1 MPQFKRIQYHQYG
14 GPELLRLE
22 SVDIP
27 TPGKGEVLVRVR
39 AAAANPIDWRVR
51 RGDAKLMTGRRFPRG
66 LGLDF
71 AGIVEAV
78 GAGVSRLRVGDEVLG
93 AGTLSRTSGAFGEL
107 VVAPEK
113 QVVKKPAELS
123 YEQAAALPTVGVAAL
138 QCLVG
143 KGRLKAGQSVFIT
156 GCLGGVGRT
165 AVQVAL
171 SHGASVTGSCRD
183 TAFEDAKALGV
194 TTAVGFDFDAGKLAG
209 RFDVVFD
216 TANALPIKVAR
227 TLLKPGGRILDI
239 NVTSSKNMA
248 GKLARSV
255 FSRDYQLV
263 ISKYTVKDLEE
274 LAQAAAQGK
283 LDFRVARTV
292 PLEDAVAALTELEV
306 NHAPKDG
313 KLLITVS

>member
-22 SVDIP
+22 SADVP

-51 RGDAKLMTGRRFPRG
+51 SGDAKLMTGRRFPRG
-66 LGLDF
+66 LGNDF

-78 GAGVSRLRVGDEVLG
+78 GAGVSRLRAGDEVLG
-93 AGTLSRTSGAFGEL
+93 AGTLRTSGAFGEL

-138 QCLVG
+138 QCLVDKG
-143 KGRLKAGQSVFIT
+143 KLKAGQSVFIT

-165 AVQVAL
+165 AVQIAL
-171 SHGASVTGSCRD
+171 SLGASVTGSCRD

-194 TTAVGFDFDAGKLAG
+194 TTVVGFDFDASNLAG
-209 RFDVVFD
+209 RFDLVFD
-216 TANALPIKVAR
+216 TADTLPIKVAR

-239 NVTSSKNMA
+239 NVSSSNMA

>member
-22 SVDIP
+22 SVDVP
-27 TPGKGEVLVRVR
+27 APGKGEVLVRVR

-51 RGDAKLMTGRRFPRG
+51 SGDAKLMTGRRFPRG
-66 LGLDF
+66 LGNDF

-78 GAGVSRLRVGDEVLG
+78 GAGVSRLRAGDEVLG
-93 AGTLSRTSGAFGEL
+93 AGTLRTSGAFGEL

-138 QCLVG
+138 QCLVDRG
-143 KGRLKAGQSVFIT
+143 KLKAGQSVFIT
-156 GCLGGVGRT
+156 GCLGGVGRA

-171 SHGASVTGSCRD
+171 SHGASVAGSCRD

-194 TTAVGFDFDAGKLAG
+194 TTVVGFDFDAGDLAG
-209 RFDVVFD
+209 RFDLVFD
-216 TANALPIKVAR
+216 TAGTLPIKVAR

-239 NVTSSKNMA
+239 NVSSSNMA

-263 ISKYTVKDLEE
+263 ISKYRAKDLEE

-306 NHAPKDG
+306 NHEPKGG

>member
-22 SVDIP
+22 SVDVP
-27 TPGKGEVLVRVR
+27 TPGKGEVRVRVR
-39 AAAANPIDWRVR
+39 AAAANPIDWRLR
-51 RGDAKLMTGRRFPRG
+51 SGDAKLMTGRRFPRG
-66 LGLDF
+66 LGFDF

-78 GAGVSRLRVGDEVLG
+78 GAGVRRLRVGDEVLG
-93 AGTLSRTSGAFGEL
+93 AGTLRTSGAFGEL

-113 QVVKKPAELS
+113 QVVKKPAGLS

-138 QCLVG
+138 QCLVDKG
-143 KGRLKAGQSVFIT
+143 KLKAGQSVFIT

-171 SHGASVTGSCRD
+171 SYGASVTGSCRD

-194 TTAVGFDFDAGKLAG
+194 TAVVGFDFDASNLAG
-209 RFDVVFD
+209 RFDLVLD
-216 TANALPIKVAR
+216 TADSLPIKVAR

-239 NVTSSKNMA
+239 NLSSSNMA

-255 FSRDYQLV
+255 FSRDYQVV

-306 NHAPKDG
+306 NHAPKNG
-313 KLLITVS
+313 KLLITIS

>member
-1 MPQFKRIQYHQYG
+1 MPQFQRIQYHQYG

-22 SVDIP
+22 SADVP

-39 AAAANPIDWRVR
+39 AAAANPIDWRIR
-51 RGDAKLMTGRRFPRG
+51 SGDAKLMTGRRFPRG
-66 LGLDF
+66 LGNDF

-78 GAGVSRLRVGDEVLG
+78 GAGVSRLRAGDEVLC
-93 AGTLSRTSGAFGEL
+93 AGTLRTSGAFGEL

-138 QCLVG
+138 QCLVDKG
-143 KGRLKAGQSVFIT
+143 KLKAGQSVFIT
-156 GCLGGVGRT
+156 GCLGGVGRA

-171 SHGASVTGSCRD
+171 SHGASVAGSCRD

-194 TTAVGFDFDAGKLAG
+194 TTVVGFDFDASDLAG
-209 RFDVVFD
+209 RFDLVFD
-216 TANALPIKVAR
+216 TADTLPVKVAR

-239 NVTSSKNMA
+239 NVSSLNMV

-306 NHAPKDG
+306 NHAPRDG
-313 KLLITVS
+313 KLVITVS

>member
-1 MPQFKRIQYHQYG
+1 MPQFKRIQYHRYG

-22 SVDIP
+22 SVDVP

-39 AAAANPIDWRVR
+39 VAAANPIDWRVR
-51 RGDAKLMTGRRFPRG
+51 SGDAKLMTGRRFPRG
-66 LGLDF
+66 LGMDF

-78 GAGVSRLRVGDEVLG
+78 GAGVSRLGVGDEVLG
-93 AGTLSRTSGAFGEL
+93 AGTLRTSGAFGEL
-107 VVAPEK
+107 AIAPEK

-123 YEQAAALPTVGVAAL
+123 FEQAAAVPTVGVAAL
-138 QCLVG
+138 QCLVDKG
-143 KGRLKAGQSVFIT
+143 KLKAGHSVFIT

-183 TAFEDAKALGV
+183 TAFQDAKTLGV
-194 TTAVGFDFDAGKLAG
+194 TTVVGFDFDAGNLAG
-209 RFDVVFD
+209 RFDLVFD
-216 TANALPIKVAR
+216 TAGTLPIKVAR

-239 NVTSSKNMA
+239 NVSSSKNMA

-263 ISKYTVKDLEE
+263 ISKYTVKDLEQ
-274 LAQAAAQGK
+274 LAQAAALGK

-292 PLEDAVAALTELEV
+292 PLEGAVAALTELEV
-306 NHAPKDG
+306 NHVPKDG
-313 KLLITVS
+313 KLLITIS